1 MTPTTEPMNAD
12 DWSVP
17 AVGTGAV
24 TLVSGRDF
32 AISDTSGDMVR
43 GAVHGLIHD
52 DHRHLDVWSL
62 RVDGHELRALT
73 ATAPTPFSAVFV
85 GRIHALDGRPLP
97 LLVIRRRSVGHGM
110 RESIEVHNSGRTD
123 HVLTLRVQAGA
134 DFSHLFDVKASIA
147 SAVHGTIEPTERGL
161 VIAHPGDAARHTLVE
176 LHPAPAAVDD
186 DGWSWRVDVGAH
198 RRLVLRAVIH
208 PAGDHVEIEPAAL
221 GPTDEPVVHAVDE
234 LSHHRYEAWQ
244 QRLPTIVSADP
255 RLVVGV
261 RRSLEDL
268 ASLRIFDTAHPEL
281 AVIAAGAPWYM
292 TLFGRD
298 ALLTSYMALPFA
310 PELACGVLHE
320 LAELQGRTDDAES
333 GEEPGKIMHELRSHG
348 GTGPFSDRS
357 RYYGTVDATPLYVM
371 VAAEAVRWGAVSTV
385 DRTWLLPAVDAALD
399 WIRGRGDS
407 DGDGFVDY
415 APHHDRGLVNQ
426 GWKDSWDGV
435 NSADGSMPRAPIA
448 LVEVQAYTYAALRG
462 AAEIFRLVDRPDD
475 ARRCDAEA
483 DVLRAAFNQRFWDDR
498 GWFVEGLD
506 GDGEPI
512 DSLGSNPGHA
522 LWTGIADPDLAD
534 CYLDHVVSD
543 ELWTGWGVRTLATTM
558 AAYDPLS
565 YHNGSVWPHDTAI
578 CLAGAARYGR
588 WDVVD
593 RITDGLLDAAMHFGG
608 RLPELFAGLS
618 RLVVPVPV
626 PYPGSCSPQAWAA
639 ASVLLVLRA
648 NLGLDA
654 DVPNRRV
661 FVHPEGQL
669 VRDVTCDR
677 LMVGGRRLSIQVTDG
692 VVSAAADGI
701 EIVRARRRYGDV
713 TGAASS

>member
-1 MTPTTEPMNAD
+1 MSPATEPMNAD

-32 AISDTSGDMVR
+32 AISDTSGNMVR

-52 DHRHLDVWSL
+52 DHRYLDVWSL
-62 RVDGHELRALT
+62 RIDGLEVRPLT

-85 GRIHALDGRPLP
+85 ARVHDLDGRPLP
-97 LLVIRRRSVGHGM
+97 VLVIRRRSVGHGM
-110 RESIEVHNSGRTD
+110 RESIEVHNSGREPQTMTM
-123 HVLTLRVQAGA
+123 VIEAGA
-134 DFSHLFDVKASIA
+134 DFSHLFDVKAGVP
-147 SAVHGTIEPTERGL
+147 SAVHGTIEATDRGL
-161 VIAHPGDAARHTLVE
+161 RIVHPEGPERHTLME
-176 LHPAPAAVDD
+176 LQPAPRAIDGR
-186 DGWSWRVDVGAH
+186 GWSWRVEIGPHGRHVA
-198 RRLVLRAVIH
+198 RIVLH
-208 PAGDHVEIEPAAL
+208 PVAAQKSPSEL
-221 GPTDEPVVHAVDE
+221 LSFDDDDEAAMHATDE
-234 LSHHRYEAWQ
+234 LSHHRYESWQ
-244 QRLPTIVSADP
+244 ERLPTIVSSDP

-261 RRSLEDL
+261 RTSLEDL

-281 AVIAAGAPWYM
+281 AVVAAGAPWYM

-320 LAELQGRTDDAES
+320 LAELQGRIDDVRSA
-333 GEEPGKIMHELRSHG
+333 EEPGKIMHELRSHG
-348 GTGPFSDRS
+348 GAGPFGDRS

-371 VAAEAVRWGAVSTV
+371 VAAEAVRWGAISTV
-385 DRTWLLPAVDAALD
+385 DRVWLLPAVDAALG
-399 WIRGRGDS
+399 WIRDRGDS

-415 APHHDRGLVNQ
+415 APHHDHGLANQ

-435 NSADGSMPRAPIA
+435 NSADGSLPDAPIA

-462 AAEIFRLVDRPDD
+462 AADIYRLVDRHDD
-475 ARRCDAEA
+475 ATRCEQEA
-483 DVLRAAFNQRFWDDR
+483 AALRAAFNERFWDDR

-506 GDGEPI
+506 GTGRPI

-522 LWTGIADPDLAD
+522 LWAGIADADLAD
-534 CYLDHVVSD
+534 RYLDNVVSD

-558 AAYDPLS
+558 GAYDPLS

-593 RITDGLLDAAMHFGG
+593 RLTDGLLDAAMYFGG

-618 RLVVPVPV
+618 RRLVPVPV
-626 PYPGSCSPQAWAA
+626 PYPGSCSPQAWAS
-639 ASVLLVLRA
+639 ASVLLLLRA
-648 NLGLDA
+648 NLGLDVDMTA
-654 DVPNRRV
+654 RLVRV
-661 FVHPEGQL
+661 RPEGQL
-669 VRDVTCDR
+669 VRNILCDR
-677 LMVGGRRLSIQVTDG
+677 LLVGGRRLSIDVRDG
-692 VVSAAADGI
+692 VVTAHADGLD
-701 EIVRARRRYGDV
+701 IVDARTGGRRDGI
-713 TGAASS
+713 